1 MVSAIWGR
9 RAQMVTVLPASA
21 KTLARVV
28 PQEPAPMTAMCSGVW
43 WFVVCGTVVSLVVCE
58 VLRFGGGVGERFLL
72 KISLVVFGGWGG
84 CGGGFGVGSGWG
96 FGGGRFTVRGS
107 SLLCSA

>member
-1 MVSAIWGR
+1 
-9 RAQMVTVLPASA
+9 
-21 KTLARVV
+21 
-28 PQEPAPMTAMCSGVW
+28 MTAMCSGVW

-72 KISLVVFGGWGG
+72 KISLVVFG
-84 CGGGFGVGSGWG
+84 CCGGFGMGPGWG